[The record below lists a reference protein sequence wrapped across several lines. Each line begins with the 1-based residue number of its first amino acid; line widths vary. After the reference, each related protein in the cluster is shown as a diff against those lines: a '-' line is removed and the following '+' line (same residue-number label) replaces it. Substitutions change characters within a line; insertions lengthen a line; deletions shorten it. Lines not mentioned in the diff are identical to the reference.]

1 MYINNNLWKIVWLFV
16 NFLVNKNV
24 IFLSN
29 INYFSDL
36 KVSQIICNYKDF
48 YNILDFDIKIY

>member
-16 NFLVNKNV
+16 NFLINKNI

-29 INYFSDL
+29 INYFSNL
-36 KVSQIICNYKDF
+36 KVNQIICNYKDV
-48 YNILDFDIKIY
+48 YNILD